1 MKKTVIFLVEIIISI
16 NLNQILVF
24 NTWVRYDQNLNLILI
39 HKQASIFF
47 TPVKDRRFKKKTA
60 LSVYLDQMSTFSADI
75 SRRNS
80 IYMYVQII
88 CNGFSFCDM
97 YKVWQ

>member
-47 TPVKDRRFKKKTA
+47 TPVKDRRFKKTA
-60 LSVYLDQMSTFSADI
+60 LSVYLDQMSTFYADL